1 MRTGLFLT
9 KSRAGH
15 ILVATL
21 VIAAVLGVAVVAYLN
36 VIHTQNNLTVR
47 SQVWNSCMPVV
58 EAGIEEALAHMNS
71 SGQTNWGKVNG
82 WSWDSSKNAFVK
94 TRPIGNG
101 SFTCTIATNN
111 GPNPV
116 ITSTGSL
123 PAPVT
128 VNTGKNP
135 FLATPTPPPAPVR
148 YITRTVR
155 ATANK

>member
-1 MRTGLFLT
+1 MKTGHFSR

-15 ILVATL
+15 ILMATL
-21 VIAAVLGVAVVAYLN
+21 VIAAVLGVAVMAYLN

-47 SQVWNSCMPVV
+47 SQVWNSCMPLV

-82 WSWDSSKNAFVK
+82 WTWDGTQKAFVK
-94 TRPIGNG
+94 PRWFGNAY
-101 SFTCTIATNN
+101 FTCAITTNS

-116 ITSTGSL
+116 ITSTGNI
-123 PAPVT
+123 PAPAT

-135 FLATPTPPPAPVR
+135 FLAAVT
-148 YITRTVR
+148 
-155 ATANK
+155 